1 MVNSKK
7 KGSKFERT
15 VAKWFESWTG
25 YRFERNRAGS
35 GAWHTN
41 KDLTSDITCTDEKHA
56 HRCKISIECKCY
68 KDIKFEHMLLG
79 NKNCDIIRFW
89 DQATEDAK
97 RGHKVPI
104 LCMRYNSMPSNEFFF
119 VVGKGLY
126 QALINK
132 DMLST
137 PYMVISTSGRN
148 LYIFMA
154 SSVIKYV
161 NYKDV
166 HKQAKLTLKAQ

>member
-7 KGSKFERT
+7 KGNKFERT

-25 YRFERNRAGS
+25 YKFGRTPGS
-35 GAWHTN
+35 GSFHQN
-41 KDLTSDITCTDEKHA
+41 RDLTSDVNCIDERHA

-68 KDIKFEHMLLG
+68 KEIKFEHILLG
-79 NKNCDIIRFW
+79 NKNCDILRFW
-89 DQATEDAK
+89 DQATEDAN
-97 RGHKVPI
+97 RGKKVPI
-104 LCMRYNSMPSNEFFF
+104 LCMRYNSMPANEFFF
-119 VVGKGLY
+119 VVGTELY
-126 QALINK
+126 TSIINK

-137 PYMVISTSGRN
+137 PYMVISSSGRS
-148 LYIFMA
+148 LYVFMA

-166 HKQAKLTLKAQ
+166 HKQAKLTLKRT

>member
-25 YRFERNRAGS
+25 YKFGRTPGS
-35 GAWHTN
+35 GSFHQN
-41 KDLTSDITCTDEKHA
+41 RDLTSDVNCIDEKHA

-68 KDIKFEHMLLG
+68 KEIKFEHVLLG

-89 DQATEDAK
+89 DQAKGDAE
-97 RGHKVPI
+97 RGKKVPI
-104 LCMRYNSMPSNEFFF
+104 LCMRYNSMPANEFFF
-119 VVGKGLY
+119 VVGSEL
-126 QALINK
+126 ASSILNK
-132 DMLST
+132 DIIST
-137 PYMVISTSGRN
+137 PNMVINASGKH

-154 SSVIKYV
+154 SSVIKHV

-166 HKQAKLTLKAQ
+166 HKQAKLSLKK

>member
-1 MVNSKK
+1 MTNSKK
-7 KGSKFERT
+7 KGNRFERS
-15 VAKWFESWTG
+15 VAKWFEQWTG
-25 YRFERNRAGS
+25 YKFGRTPGS
-35 GAWHTN
+35 GSFHQN
-41 KDLTSDITCTDEKHA
+41 RDLTSDVNCIDERHA
-56 HRCKISIECKCY
+56 HRCKISIECKNY
-68 KDIKFEHMLLG
+68 KEIKFEHVLLG

-89 DQATEDAK
+89 DQATEDALRGK
-97 RGHKVPI
+97 RVPI

-126 QALINK
+126 QAFINK

-137 PYMVISTSGRN
+137 PYMVISAQGRN
-148 LYIFMA
+148 LYVFMA

-166 HKQAKLTLKAQ
+166 HKQAKITLKK

>member
-25 YRFERNRAGS
+25 YKFGRTPGS
-35 GAWHTN
+35 GSFHQN
-41 KDLTSDITCTDEKHA
+41 RDLTSDVNCIDERHA

-68 KDIKFEHMLLG
+68 KEIKFEHVLLG

-89 DQATEDAK
+89 DQANADAE
-97 RGHKVPI
+97 RGKKVPI
-104 LCMRYNSMPSNEFFF
+104 LCMRYNSMPANEFFF
-119 VVGKGLY
+119 VVGPDL
-126 QALINK
+126 ASSIFNK
-132 DMLST
+132 EMVST
-137 PYMVISTSGRN
+137 PHMILNASGNN

-161 NYKDV
+161 NYKNV
-166 HKQAKLTLKAQ
+166 HKQAKLSLKK

>member
-1 MVNSKK
+1 MINSKK
-7 KGSKFERT
+7 KGSRFERS
-15 VAKWFESWTG
+15 VAKWFEQWTG
-25 YRFERNRAGS
+25 YKFGRTPGS
-35 GAWHTN
+35 GSFHQN
-41 KDLTSDITCTDEKHA
+41 RDLTSDVNCIDERHA

-68 KDIKFEHMLLG
+68 KDIKFEHVLLG
-79 NKNCDIIRFW
+79 NKNCDILRFW
-89 DQATEDAK
+89 EQATEDALRGK
-97 RGHKVPI
+97 RVPI

-119 VVGKGLY
+119 VVGPEL
-126 QALINK
+126 ANSIFNK
-132 DMLST
+132 DIVSPHM
-137 PYMVISTSGRN
+137 IINASGKH